1 MSWGAYWMYY
11 RCPACGSKYR
21 WDLTALSNPEFGR
34 CPDCGA
40 EGALEGESKAL
51 PPDPDSYPDCT
62 ET

>member
-21 WDLTALSNPEFGR
+21 WDLNALSNPEFGR

-40 EGALEGESKAL
+40 EGESKAL